1 MGSTYAE
8 WNQKATQ
15 WLQSKMGRRARIG
28 LLAATVVGYPIGSIL
43 INGPFVNLTF
53 PRRYSIADLP
63 PHLVPI
69 ADQEYGRFLER
80 ENRVPKD
87 AVVSVHIQKTL
98 ATSSDETVAS
108 GSLGVRTG
116 LRLAVP
122 LYARFRNSEEA
133 LEYFRSQNEDG
144 VEFLGEKVPVQW
156 ESETAKELADCY
168 ALSNNAYRF
177 IFLRDL
183 YAYDGYASLAQRS
196 ISWATWT
203 TFSSIFTYW
212 IHNSSR
218 MMSGSAASFAV
229 VYPILLGAAWYANKQ
244 WHLLYR
250 YLTDIH
256 ADAEAARA
264 SFEHAE
270 GGKEYYWKMLKRNRL
285 MRDLKPSLWN
295 QVTATG
301 DIRAIATPIITRYD
315 HLKDVNEEDD
325 ELKTVVSMDD

>member
-1 MGSTYAE
+1 MGSKYTE
-8 WNQKATQ
+8 WNQKATL

-53 PRRYSIADLP
+53 PRRYSVEDLP
-63 PHLVPI
+63 ERLVPI
-69 ADQEYGRFLER
+69 ADEEYGRFLER
-80 ENRVPKD
+80 EGRIPKD
-87 AVVSVHIQKTL
+87 AVVSVQIQRSF
-98 ATSSDETVAS
+98 SSDETVAS

-116 LRLAVP
+116 LKLAVP
-122 LYARFRNSEEA
+122 MYAKFKNGNEALDYFRNQYPDG
-133 LEYFRSQNEDG
+133 LEY
-144 VEFLGEKVPVQW
+144 LGERVPIQW
-156 ESETAKELADCY
+156 SSEIAEEFADCY
-168 ALSNNAYRF
+168 ALSDNAHRF
-177 IFLRDL
+177 LFLRDL

-218 MMSGSAASFAV
+218 LLSGSAASFAIA
-229 VYPILLGAAWYANKQ
+229 YPLLLGAAWYANKQ
-244 WHLLYR
+244 WHMLYR

-270 GGKEYYWKMLKRNRL
+270 GGKEYYWKMLKRNRM
-285 MRDLKPSLWN
+285 MRDINPSLWD

-301 DIRAIATPIITRYD
+301 DIRGIATPIITRYD

-325 ELKTVVSMDD
+325 ELKAVVGMDD

>member
-8 WNQKATQ
+8 WNGKATL
-15 WLQSKMGRRARIG
+15 WLQSKVGRRARIG

-53 PRRYSIADLP
+53 PRRHSIDNLP
-63 PHLVPI
+63 PRLVPI

-80 ENRVPKD
+80 ESRIPKD
-87 AVVSVHIQKTL
+87 AVVSVHIQK
-98 ATSSDETVAS
+98 SVKDSDETVAS

-116 LRLAVP
+116 LHLAVP
-122 LYARFRNSEEA
+122 AYAKFASAAEA
-133 LEYFRSQNEDG
+133 LDYFRSQNEEG
-144 VEFLGEKVPVQW
+144 VEFLGEKVPIRW
-156 ESETAKELADCY
+156 DSEIAEEFADCY
-168 ALSNNAYRF
+168 SLSDNAYRF
-177 IFLRDL
+177 LFLRDL

-218 MMSGSAASFAV
+218 MLSGSAASFAIA
-229 VYPILLGAAWYANKQ
+229 YPLLLGAAWYANTQ

-270 GGKEYYWKMLKRNRL
+270 GGKEYYWKMLKRNRI
-285 MRDLKPSLWN
+285 MRDLNPSLWE

-301 DIRAIATPIITRYD
+301 DIRGIATPIITRYD

-325 ELKTVVSMDD
+325 ELKAVVGMDD